1 MPSLFCCGPEGSFWW
16 RPKRKAA
23 RPTQPT
29 KVTQRKDHIRSGLLN
44 RVATIGL
51 ARFDMMTTAMVLT
64 TPAMK
69 LFHCGFSDGR

>member
-1 MPSLFCCGPEGSFWW
+1 M
-16 RPKRKAA
+16 
-23 RPTQPT
+23 
-29 KVTQRKDHIRSGLLN
+29 RSGLLK
-44 RVATIGL
+44 RVTTIGA